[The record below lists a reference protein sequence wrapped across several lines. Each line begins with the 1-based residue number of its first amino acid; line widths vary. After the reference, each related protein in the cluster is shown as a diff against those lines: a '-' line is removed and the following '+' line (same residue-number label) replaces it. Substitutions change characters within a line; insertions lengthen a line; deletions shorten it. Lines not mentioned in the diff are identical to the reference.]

1 MESCAVYFLT
11 NRRQT
16 VLYVGV
22 TSNLRKRLAEHL
34 AGVHPSSFTHKYNVD
49 RLVYFELTAD
59 IRAAIAREK
68 QIKRWS
74 RWKKVALIEAIN
86 PHWRDLGEDVRA
98 EVLSGDSSTRRRLA
112 APRSE

>member
-1 MESCAVYFLT
+1 MGSCAVYFLT
-11 NRRQT
+11 NRHQT

-22 TSNLRKRLAEHL
+22 TSDLRKRLAEHL
-34 AGVHPSSFTHKYNVD
+34 AGFHPSSFTHKYNVD

-74 RWKKVALIEAIN
+74 RWKKVALIEAVN